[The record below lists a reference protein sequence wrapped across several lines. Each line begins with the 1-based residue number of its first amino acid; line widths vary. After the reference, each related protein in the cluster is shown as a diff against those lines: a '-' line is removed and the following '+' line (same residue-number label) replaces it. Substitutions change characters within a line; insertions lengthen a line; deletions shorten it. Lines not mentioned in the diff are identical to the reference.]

1 MKLQNEPGD
10 IVENKKPQSES
21 AVADALER
29 YIRDADDPEAMLAT
43 VIGALREFPAVWQE
57 VLSALDPADVSLL
70 TRTLK

>member
-10 IVENKKPQSES
+10 IIENKQPPSES

-29 YIRDADDPEAMLAT
+29 YIRDADGPEAVLAT
-43 VIGALREFPAVWQE
+43 VIGALREFPAVWQQ
-57 VLSALDPADVSLL
+57 VLSALDPADLSML